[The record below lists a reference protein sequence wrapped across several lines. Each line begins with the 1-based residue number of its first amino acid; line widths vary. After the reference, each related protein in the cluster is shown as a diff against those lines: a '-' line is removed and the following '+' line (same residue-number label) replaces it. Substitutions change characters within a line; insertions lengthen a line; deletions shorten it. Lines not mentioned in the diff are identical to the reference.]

1 MIFDS
6 ILKQIR
12 DRKCSENVFVWN
24 DPGIRKTNY
33 IVSGDIKSLLS

>member
-12 DRKCSENVFVWN
+12 DRKCSENVFVFLI
-24 DPGIRKTNY
+24 PGSFHTNY